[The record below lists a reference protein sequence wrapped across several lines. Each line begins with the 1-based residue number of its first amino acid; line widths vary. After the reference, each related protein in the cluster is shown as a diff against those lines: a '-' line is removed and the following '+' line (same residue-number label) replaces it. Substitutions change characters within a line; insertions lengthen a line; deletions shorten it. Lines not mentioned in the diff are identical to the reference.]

1 MLRPAKE
8 FKHLKLRACD
18 GDIGKAREFYFDD
31 EHWAVRYLVAETG
44 GWLNGRQV
52 LISPYALKPVNEA
65 EQVLPVELTKKQIE
79 DSPLLYSHLP
89 VSRQYEMQYYK
100 YYGWPKYWG
109 GPSMWGYSTFPL
121 HQHGGVNW
129 PGGASLNPV
138 ESAAFPIHREE
149 VGDPHLRSTQAVT
162 GHHLQAVDGEIGHVE
177 DFIIDDV
184 TWAIRYLVVDT
195 KNWWP
200 GKHVL
205 IAPQWIERVSWE
217 EAKVFVNLEREKIK
231 GAPAY
236 TPAAL
241 SRDYELKLYRHYGRF
256 SYWADEPVAQAPPKT
271 ESKKYSKDQS
281 QQSSPSETVPDPKQ
295 IEHRAYELFVER
307 GSTPGCDLEDW
318 LQAEEEFKSPGQA
331 AMSR

>member
-1 MLRPAKE
+1 MLRTAKE
-8 FKHLKLRACD
+8 FKHFKLRAHD

-65 EQVLPVELTKKQIE
+65 EQVMPVELTKKQIE

-89 VSRQYEMQYYK
+89 VSRQYEMQYYN
-100 YYGWPKYWG
+100 YYGWPNYWS
-109 GPSMWGYSTFPL
+109 GPSMWGYSTYPL
-121 HQHGGVNW
+121 HQPGGVV
-129 PGGASLNPV
+129 LNPV
-138 ESAAFPIHREE
+138 EPAAFPTQTEKAWDH
-149 VGDPHLRSTQAVT
+149 HLRSTHAVSGYNIQA
-162 GHHLQAVDGEIGHVE
+162 LDGDIGHVE

-217 EAKVFVNLEREKIK
+217 ESKVFVNLEREMIK
-231 GAPAY
+231 RAPAY

-241 SRDYELKLYRHYGRF
+241 NREYELKLYRHYGRF
-256 SYWADEPVAQAPPKT
+256 EYWADEPAAQAQLKVKNMKH
-271 ESKKYSKDQS
+271 KKHQN
-281 QQSSPSETVPDPKQ
+281 QQSYPSETMTDPKK

-307 GSTPGCDLEDW
+307 GSTPGCDLQDW
-318 LQAEEEFKSPGQA
+318 LQAEEEFKTPAQA
-331 AMSR
+331 AISR

>member
-1 MLRPAKE
+1 MLRAAKE
-8 FKHLKLRACD
+8 FKHLKLRARD

-31 EHWAVRYLVAETG
+31 EHWAVRYLVADTG

-65 EQVLPVELTKKQIE
+65 EQVMPVELTKKQIE
-79 DSPLLYSHLP
+79 DCPLLDSHLP
-89 VSRQYEMQYYK
+89 VSRQYEMQYYS
-100 YYGWPKYWG
+100 YYGWPNYWG
-109 GPSMWGYSTFPL
+109 GSSMWGYSTYPL
-121 HQHGGVNW
+121 HQHGGMSR
-129 PGGASLNPV
+129 PGGAALNPV
-138 ESAAFPIHREE
+138 EPVALTTHREE
-149 VGDPHLRSTQAVT
+149 AGDPHLRSTQAVT
-162 GHHLQAVDGEIGHVE
+162 GQQLHALDGEIGHVE

-217 EAKVFVNLEREKIK
+217 ESRVFVNLEREMIK
-231 GAPAY
+231 AAPAY

-241 SRDYELKLYRHYGRF
+241 NREFELKLYRHYGRLE
-256 SYWADEPVAQAPPKT
+256 YWADAPAAQSQLKT
-271 ESKKYSKDQS
+271 NNIKHHQHQI
-281 QQSSPSETVPDPKQ
+281 QQSSPGGTLTGSKK

-307 GSTPGCDLEDW
+307 GSTPGGDLEDW
-318 LQAEEEFKSPGQA
+318 LQAEEEFKTPAQA
-331 AMSR
+331 AISR

>member
-138 ESAAFPIHREE
+138 ESAAFPTHREE
-149 VGDPHLRSTQAVT
+149 IGDPHLRSTQAVT

-217 EAKVFVNLEREKIK
+217 EAKVFVNLERDIIK
-231 GAPAY
+231 GSPEY
-236 TPAAL
+236 TPADL
-241 SRDYELKLYRHYGRF
+241 NREYELNLYRHYGRF
-256 SYWADEPVAQAPPKT
+256 GYWADET
-271 ESKKYSKDQS
+271 
-281 QQSSPSETVPDPKQ
+281 
-295 IEHRAYELFVER
+295 
-307 GSTPGCDLEDW
+307 
-318 LQAEEEFKSPGQA
+318 PGQA
-331 AMSR
+331 QLRA